1 MLTQNK
7 QHDDCEEQ
15 VNVNSDDTLQKHIIS
30 SIAWTAK
37 HMCTRTTYGTTKVSY
52 ITISHF
58 THHKQSS
65 SSQLPINIL
74 HTIATFRTSQKL
86 NFNFKCTATTREFGS
101 VLLSR
106 VHLVLLTLDPHDFLN
121 DFP

>member
-1 MLTQNK
+1 MMTVN
-7 QHDDCEEQ
+7 DECEEQ

-58 THHKQSS
+58 THHKQSYIS
-65 SSQLPINIL
+65 TANKYFTHHCNI
-74 HTIATFRTSQKL
+74 
-86 NFNFKCTATTREFGS
+86 
-101 VLLSR
+101 
-106 VHLVLLTLDPHDFLN
+106 
-121 DFP
+121 